1 VRLDRHHDCD
11 VPSNP
16 KEVPTMIDTSC
27 VTESIAGGADFAGA
41 GMRLADVA

>member
-1 VRLDRHHDCD
+1 
-11 VPSNP
+11 
-16 KEVPTMIDTSC
+16 MINTSC